1 MLKYDFYINLI
12 EGVQVYRFMN
22 DDHFVEKKAEIEKTI
37 ELLKEEL
44 SQAPSGTIVA
54 LNKNGHY
61 RWYHQKKNKKGGFER
76 KYLNKKDE
84 ELARKLAKKAYAKAL
99 LRDKENELS
108 CIKAYLKRRKCTD
121 YRALIEGNSPYR
133 SLILCDDWG
142 SESYESS
149 HSHPENLIVKAPKGQ
164 YVRSKSEALIANELF
179 EQGISYRYECLLDIG
194 GIAFYPDFTI
204 RKDATGE
211 IFIWEHFGLVDDAA
225 YFDNMMRKMSL
236 YMKNGYI
243 PGVNLIMTFETRRHP
258 LTIDDVR
265 KVIAHY
271 LK

>member
-1 MLKYDFYINLI
+1 
-12 EGVQVYRFMN
+12 MN
-22 DDHFVEKKAEIEKTI
+22 DDYFVEKKAEIEKTI

-121 YRALIEGNSPYR
+121 YRALIEENSPYR

-179 EQGISYRYECLLDIG
+179 EQGISYRYECLLDID

-204 RKDATGE
+204 RNDVTGG
-211 IFIWEHFGLVDDAA
+211 IIIWEHFGLVDDAA
-225 YFDNMMRKMSL
+225 YFDNMMRKISL

-265 KVIAHY
+265 KVIALY
-271 LK
+271 LKE